1 MSTAHITIP
10 QLGSTCSSA
19 THGGPGTGAASDA
32 GPVAETNLR
41 QLLRS
46 IALLAVVCAIVVTL
60 LAAVRSLDT
69 VTRQLGHAHIGRSL
83 GCAQLDR
90 THFCSRRRPKQ
101 PRHRRGP
108 NRRNPRA
115 RPGRAGA
122 TPFLLS

>member
-83 GCAQLDR
+83 GCPQLDR
-90 THFCSRRRPKQ
+90 THFCSRPEAAT
-101 PRHRRGP
+101 PPSWPHI
-108 NRRNPRA
+108 RRNPRA